1 MEENRQTKTG
11 GAKTNQA
18 KTARPKGHKFVLNSR
33 STGNITGVIDVLSF
47 DIKEV
52 LLETEQGLLTIRG
65 EDLHVSRLTL
75 EKGEVDIE
83 GIVDS
88 FTYSDAEHYNKPGES
103 LFSRLFK

>member
-1 MEENRQTKTG
+1 MEDIANIKGSVSKT
-11 GAKTNQA
+11 Q
-18 KTARPKGHKFVLNSR
+18 RPKGHKIMLNNR
-33 STGNITGVIDVLSF
+33 SAGNITGVKDVLSF

-65 EDLHVSRLTL
+65 EDLHVSSLNL
-75 EKGEVDIE
+75 EKGEVDLD

-88 FTYSDAEHYNKPGES
+88 FTYSDAENYHKPGQS